1 MVEIRVYVMVVFNT
15 NSGEVTLAASGIS
28 QALMKLY
35 AMQELKKHQ
44 GMFIID
50 RETGQVVWAY
60 DGRLGRA
67 FTPKT
72 YKHCADFGIAL
83 NDLQFDE
90 RFAECSAN

>member
-1 MVEIRVYVMVVFNT
+1 MEEIRVYVMVVFNT

-35 AMQELKKHQ
+35 AMQELKKRQ
-44 GMFIID
+44 GMLIID

-67 FTPKT
+67 FTPKA
-72 YKHCADFGIAL
+72 YAHCADFGIAL
-83 NDLQFDE
+83 KDLQFDE
-90 RFAECSAN
+90 RFAECSTN